1 MSKCIFFFVF
11 FVAQLQFFQAQTTN
25 GLEGLHKATPAELS
39 SITSLA
45 LNPSAMPIYNEKLE
59 RLTVQTFSQ
68 LMSNMKHVPEPY
80 MDSSGVIQ
88 AVVMR
93 KATTEELKQM
103 RDFQKNGPPPP
114 APEGAFEEMASPQIN
129 TPAPAFELTDI
140 HGKKYNL
147 AELSGKIVVLNFWFI
162 ECKPCVQEIPDLND
176 LVKTYE
182 KEGVVFIAL
191 GLNDA
196 AKITAFLKK
205 TPFAYNMVP
214 NAGDTAKQYGVEGFP
229 TSFVI
234 DQKGIIKYVSLGV
247 SPQNKA
253 NLAAEIAKLL

>member
-1 MSKCIFFFVF
+1 MSKYIFFFVF

-59 RLTVQTFSQ
+59 RLTVQTFGK

-93 KATTEELKQM
+93 KATAEELKQM

-114 APEGAFEEMASPQIN
+114 APDGAFEEMASPQIN

-182 KEGVVFIAL
+182 KEGVLFIAL

-205 TPFAYNMVP
+205 TPFDYQMVS
-214 NAGDTAKQYGVEGFP
+214 NASDIAKQFGVDGFP
-229 TSFVI
+229 TSYVI